1 MGSPLERLEKWG
13 PVLPG
18 EGRARRAALFVAD
31 ISLTAFV
38 FSSTVS
44 ITFEQASVIVAFLA
58 WTLSILLGARPSY
71 KKGLLE
77 LSFALLLGIQLVSSL
92 FSSRMGE
99 SLSGMRDLFFI
110 CIVYLFATL
119 TRSEK
124 RVKEF
129 IFLFMAAATIMSVY
143 GLAESAMGVD
153 RITATQSTPL
163 TFSGILGIAFA
174 LGFAFVLLGADRRE
188 KLIVTP
194 QLAVIAAAIIMS
206 HSRSSWIAVFCA
218 LLFIGIVKRR
228 KLIPVLL
235 ALVALVLIISPT
247 SVRSRAASILDLS
260 ESSNRMRIIL
270 LKSSPKV
277 VKDHPIVGVG
287 LVDLL
292 PVFDEYVLPNVPEHL
307 RGERLGHFHNDF
319 VQVAV
324 QTGILGLT
332 IFIFVLFNIV
342 RSEWEGFRAAGDRFL
357 ESVSLGSLA
366 AFVAFLVNG
375 MFEYNFGDSEV
386 IMLVW
391 FTLGLSIAS
400 RRLSRC

>member
-1 MGSPLERLEKWG
+1 LGSPLETREEWG
-13 PVLPG
+13 PALPE

-31 ISLTAFV
+31 VSLTAFV

-44 ITFEQASVIVAFLA
+44 ITFEQVSIVVAFLA
-58 WTLSILLGARPSY
+58 WSLSILLGARPGY

-77 LSFALLLGIQLVSSL
+77 LSFALLLVVQLVSSL
-92 FSSRMGE
+92 FSSRMAA
-99 SLSGMRDLFFI
+99 SLFHMRDLFFI
-110 CIVYLFATL
+110 SVVYLFATL

-124 RVKEF
+124 RMKEF
-129 IFLFMAAATIMSVY
+129 LFLFTAAATIMSVY
-143 GLAESAMGVD
+143 GLSESAMGMD
-153 RITATQSTPL
+153 RIRATQSTPL

-188 KLIVTP
+188 KLIVAP
-194 QLAVIAAAIIMS
+194 QLALIGAAIVMS

-218 LLFIGIVKRR
+218 LLFIGIVKKR

-235 ALVALVLIISPT
+235 ALVALVLLVSPT
-247 SVRSRAASILDLS
+247 SVRSRAASIFDLN
-260 ESSNRMRIIL
+260 EPSNRMRIIL
-270 LKSSPKV
+270 LESSPEV

-287 LVDLL
+287 LIDLL

-307 RGERLGHFHNDF
+307 RGERLGHFHNNF

-342 RSEWEGFRAAGDRFL
+342 RSEWEGYRTAGDRFL